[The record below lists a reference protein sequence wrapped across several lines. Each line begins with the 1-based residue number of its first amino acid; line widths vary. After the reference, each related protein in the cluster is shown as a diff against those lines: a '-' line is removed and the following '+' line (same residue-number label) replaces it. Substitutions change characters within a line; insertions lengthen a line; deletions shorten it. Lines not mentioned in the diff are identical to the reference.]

1 MADTEDTEKYD
12 EFMMESEQII
22 RSKGFDI
29 LVEEV
34 NDDEHLVIR
43 IMKDGESVGSLS
55 IIKRDDSGI
64 YDKSKTGSQ
73 TRHQV
78 DIMYETDNEVF
89 FIPWLGVSE
98 EYRGRNLG
106 ILLLI
111 YGICFMKHR
120 FNHVMYV
127 KLDDDSGNA
136 SSIESNIYNRIGFG
150 YSEHTSL
157 DIRASTQRMKR
168 NKLSPHGPEKQ
179 LLLQDNEIKK
189 KIKRV
194 LDEITQD
201 DVAHKG
207 GRKTKCMKTI
217 KKIKTQKRKYKKSR
231 KNKKQKY
238 KKSRKYK

>member
-1 MADTEDTEKYD
+1 MEDTDYD

-34 NDDEHLVIR
+34 PDDRHLAIR
-43 IMKDGESVGSLS
+43 IMKDGESVATLS
-55 IIKRDDSGI
+55 IIKMDDTGI
-64 YDKSKTGSQ
+64 YDKSKTGAQ

-78 DIMYETDNEVF
+78 DIMYDTDNEVF
-89 FIPWLGVSE
+89 AIPWIGVSE

-120 FNHVMYV
+120 FNNVMYV

-136 SSIESNIYNRIGFG
+136 SSIESNMYNRIGFG
-150 YSEHTSL
+150 YSKHTSL
-157 DIRASTQRMKR
+157 DIGASTQRMKR

-179 LLLQDNEIKK
+179 LILHDSDVKK
-189 KIKRV
+189 RIRRV
-194 LDEITQD
+194 LDEITQA
-201 DVAHKG
+201 DVGHKG
-207 GRKTKCMKTI
+207 GKKTKRMKTI

-238 KKSRKYK
+238 KQSRKYK

>member
-1 MADTEDTEKYD
+1 MEDTEYD
-12 EFMMESEQII
+12 EFMEESEQLI
-22 RSKGFDI
+22 RNKGFDI

-34 NDDEHLVIR
+34 PDDEHLAIR
-43 IMKDGESVGSLS
+43 IMKDGESVGTLS
-55 IIKRDDSGI
+55 IIKMDDSGI
-64 YDKSKTGSQ
+64 YDKSITGSQ
-73 TRHQV
+73 TRHQT
-78 DIMYETDNEVF
+78 DIMYDTDNEVF
-89 FIPWLGVSE
+89 TIPWIGVND

-111 YGICFMKHR
+111 YGICFIKHR

-136 SSIESNIYNRIGFG
+136 SSIESNMYNRIGFG
-150 YSEHTSL
+150 YSKHTSL
-157 DIRASTQRMKR
+157 DIGASTQRIKK

-179 LLLQDNEIKK
+179 LILHDNEVKK

-194 LDEITQD
+194 LAEITQA

-207 GRKTKCMKTI
+207 G
-217 KKIKTQKRKYKKSR
+217 KKNKMKTQKRKYKKSR

-238 KKSRKYK
+238 KKSRKNK

>member
-1 MADTEDTEKYD
+1 MEDTEYD
-12 EFMMESEQII
+12 EFMEESEQLI
-22 RSKGFDI
+22 RNKGFDI

-34 NDDEHLVIR
+34 PDDEHLAIR
-43 IMKDGESVGSLS
+43 IMKDGESVGTLS
-55 IIKRDDSGI
+55 IIKMDDSGI
-64 YDKSKTGSQ
+64 YDKSITGSQ
-73 TRHQV
+73 TRHQT
-78 DIMYETDNEVF
+78 DIMYDTDNEVF
-89 FIPWLGVSE
+89 TIPWIGVND

-111 YGICFMKHR
+111 YGICFIKHR

-136 SSIESNIYNRIGFG
+136 SSIESNMYNRIGFG
-150 YSEHTSL
+150 YSKHTSL
-157 DIRASTQRMKR
+157 DIGASTQRIKK

-179 LLLQDNEIKK
+179 LILHDNEVKK

-194 LDEITQD
+194 LAEITQA

-207 GRKTKCMKTI
+207 GKKTKRM
-217 KKIKTQKRKYKKSR
+217 KTQKRKYKKSR

-238 KKSRKYK
+238 KQSRKYK

>member
-1 MADTEDTEKYD
+1 MEDTEYD
-12 EFMMESEQII
+12 EFMARSEQLI
-22 RSKGFDI
+22 RNKGFDI

-34 NDDEHLVIR
+34 GNDPEYLGIR
-43 IMKDGESVGSLS
+43 IMKDGVIAGTMT
-55 IIKRDDSGI
+55 IIKTNDAGI
-64 YDKSKTGSQ
+64 YDKSKTGPQ
-73 TRHQV
+73 TRHQT
-78 DIMYETDNEVF
+78 DIMYDTQHDVF
-89 FIPWLGVSE
+89 TMPWIGINE
-98 EYRGRNLG
+98 EYRGHNLG

-111 YGICFMKHR
+111 YGICFIKHR

-136 SSIESNIYNRIGFG
+136 SSIEGNMYTRIGFG
-150 YSEHTSL
+150 YTEHTSL
-157 DIRASTQRMKR
+157 DIVASPQRINR

-179 LLLQDNEIKK
+179 LIFHDNEVKK
-189 KIKRV
+189 KIKIV
-194 LDEITQD
+194 LDKIAQN

-207 GRKTKCMKTI
+207 GKKTKRMKTI